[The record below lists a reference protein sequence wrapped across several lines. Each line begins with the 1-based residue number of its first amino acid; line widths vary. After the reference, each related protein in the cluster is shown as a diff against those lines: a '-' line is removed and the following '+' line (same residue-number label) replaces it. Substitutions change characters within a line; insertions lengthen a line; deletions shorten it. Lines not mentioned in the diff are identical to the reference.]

1 MNNGSRRMK
10 RSDIMTQCVLCG
22 KNYSGLGNNAMPV
35 AAGRCCDKCNI
46 KVIMAR
52 FDMIQDRDFMAVT
65 E

>member
-1 MNNGSRRMK
+1 
-10 RSDIMTQCVLCG
+10 MTLCVLCG
-22 KNYSGLGNNAMPV
+22 KNYSGPGNNAMPV

-46 KVIMAR
+46 NVIMAR

>member
-1 MNNGSRRMK
+1 
-10 RSDIMTQCVLCG
+10 MTQCVICG
-22 KNYSGLGNNAMPV
+22 KNYSGPGNNAMPV

>member
-1 MNNGSRRMK
+1 MK

-46 KVIMAR
+46 NVIMAR